1 MPQHDDDVFVIDN
14 NQSMQL
20 TLRIADIY
28 ASINLDGQ
36 NYNPDILDD
45 ATTRLTKLIAT
56 GLSLATANGYLFT
69 INDDDDDDDDD
80 A

>member
-1 MPQHDDDVFVIDN
+1 MPQHDDDLFVIDN
-14 NQSMQL
+14 NQSMKL

-45 ATTRLTKLIAT
+45 ATTRLTKLFAT
-56 GLSLATANGYLFT
+56 GLAIATANGYQF
-69 INDDDDDDDDD
+69 IIDDPDDDGDDD

>member
-1 MPQHDDDVFVIDN
+1 MR
-14 NQSMQL
+14 L

-28 ASINLDGQ
+28 ASINLEGQ
-36 NYNPDILDD
+36 TYNPDILDD

-69 INDDDDDDDDD
+69 INDDDQDDDDD